1 MKLSGFGQAEKI
13 DPHYCRM
20 RIIIMESSPT
30 FNNRH
35 TIALL
40 GQLILV
46 DITFNKS
53 EKNNLTF
60 YANFVVLGELFNH
73 MCENCGY
80 VLKNQLKNKTANF
93 LINHHSTEKILKF
106 LT

>member
-30 FNNRH
+30 FNHHH

-40 GQLILV
+40 GQLILALARGK
-46 DITFNKS
+46 FGQK
-53 EKNNLTF
+53 
-60 YANFVVLGELFNH
+60 
-73 MCENCGY
+73 
-80 VLKNQLKNKTANF
+80 
-93 LINHHSTEKILKF
+93 TEKLRYATFDSITRFITRMVF
-106 LT
+106 LEINR